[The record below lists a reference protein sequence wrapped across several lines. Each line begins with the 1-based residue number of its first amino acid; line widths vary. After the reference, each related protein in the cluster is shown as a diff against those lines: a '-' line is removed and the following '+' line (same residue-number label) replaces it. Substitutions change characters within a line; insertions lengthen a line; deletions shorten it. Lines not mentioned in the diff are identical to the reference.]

1 MPVSSDKS
9 ENTFSGET
17 IDLDAK
23 AYYIKAISLKPI
35 NSEDYLYR
43 ALSKQRL
50 KDYTGALND
59 FTKAF
64 ELNPKNLIAY
74 NNRAGL
80 GGIID
85 EESKNNYCK

>member
-35 NSEDYLYR
+35 NTEDYLYR

-50 KDYTGALND
+50 KDYAG
-59 FTKAF
+59 AF

-74 NNRAGL
+74 NNRVGL